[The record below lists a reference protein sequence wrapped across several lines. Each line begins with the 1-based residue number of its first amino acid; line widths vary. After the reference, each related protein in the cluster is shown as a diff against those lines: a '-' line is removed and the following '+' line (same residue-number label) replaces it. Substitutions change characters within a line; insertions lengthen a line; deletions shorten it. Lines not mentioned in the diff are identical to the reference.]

1 VEDAFKKLVEGGE
14 AELTWM
20 ILNREEETL
29 HLEFEIE
36 NIEARRNRVAS
47 YVHDARWQG
56 DAGKSDA
63 ARSVS
68 FGSIRS
74 NCSLS

>member
-29 HLEFEIE
+29 HLQFKTASGDVGTKLSKDDRKNISKGHFWIFE
-36 NIEARRNRVAS
+36 
-47 YVHDARWQG
+47 
-56 DAGKSDA
+56 
-63 ARSVS
+63 
-68 FGSIRS
+68 
-74 NCSLS
+74 C